1 MQNQLTQ
8 AEKRQLLE
16 TAREA
21 IVSFITTGSVQKRE
35 VAAENL
41 QSHQGCFVSIKM
53 NGKLRGCIGNFI
65 SDKPLIQLVQEMAV
79 AAATK
84 DPRFY
89 PMKKQDLTDFTVEI
103 SVLSPLQKITDIE
116 EIEVGT
122 HGIYLERNF
131 HRGVLLPQVATEYGW
146 DRDTFLQQTALKAG
160 MGRDDWKENTDIY
173 IFSAQVFGE

>member
-1 MQNQLTQ
+1 MQSQLKQ
-8 AEKRQLLE
+8 EEQRLLLE

-21 IVSFITTGSVQKRE
+21 IVSFITTGSVPNRE
-35 VAAENL
+35 VAAEKL
-41 QSHQGCFVSIKM
+41 PSRQGCFVSIKM
-53 NGKLRGCIGNFI
+53 NGKLRGCIGNFV
-65 SDKPLIQLVQEMAV
+65 SDKPLMLLIQEMAV

-89 PMKKQDLTDFTVEI
+89 PMKKQDLADFRVEI
-103 SVLSPLQKITDIE
+103 SVLSPLQKIAGID

-146 DRDTFLQQTALKAG
+146 DRDAFLQQTALKAG

>member
-8 AEKRQLLE
+8 AEKRLLLG

-21 IVSFITTGSVQKRE
+21 IVSFITTGSVQNRE

-41 QSHQGCFVSIKM
+41 QSRQGCFVSIKM

-89 PMKKQDLTDFTVEI
+89 PMKKQDLADFTVEI
-103 SVLSPLQKITDIE
+103 SVLSPLQKIADIE

-146 DRDTFLQQTALKAG
+146 DRDAFLQQTALKAG